1 MRLDE
6 CADKLSAN
14 PVGFAPK
21 VVVAPNVG
29 FLPQK
34 SFRSVIPLADY
45 DPPAAVSE
53 FVLCW
58 PLGFTLVG
66 LLVGL
71 KSSSGWFCLICDFVG
86 VGKDPFSVVI

>member
-1 MRLDE
+1 ME
-6 CADKLSAN
+6 
-14 PVGFAPK
+14 GFASK
-21 VVVAPNVG
+21 VVVAPKVG

-34 SFRSVIPLADY
+34 SFRSVIPFADH
-45 DPPAAVSE
+45 DLPAAIFE

-71 KSSSGWFCLICDFVG
+71 KSSSGIVLFDL
-86 VGKDPFSVVI
+86 